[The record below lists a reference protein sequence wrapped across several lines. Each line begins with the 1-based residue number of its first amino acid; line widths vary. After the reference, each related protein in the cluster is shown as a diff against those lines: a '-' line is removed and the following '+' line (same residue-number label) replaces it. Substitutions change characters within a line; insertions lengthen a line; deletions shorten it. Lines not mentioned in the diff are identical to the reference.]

1 VIGIELPTKWITE
14 KEALRDKARA
24 RAHRL
29 YFGVVEAERAGK
41 ITKAEGFKRR
51 GEVVSLL
58 EAIEA
63 DMSEHG
69 GKEDVVR

>member
-1 VIGIELPTKWITE
+1 MIGIELPAKWIAE

-58 EAIEA
+58 
-63 DMSEHG
+63 
-69 GKEDVVR
+69 